1 MWILIFFNCAHE
13 MLMKIITD
21 NINVSFCFPDRN
33 QEIHYDYDINYDIIY
48 IFLILFCLEKIICK

>member
-1 MWILIFFNCAHE
+1 

-48 IFLILFCLEKIICK
+48 ILLILFCLEKIICK